1 VPGLVAV
8 TSAIRDEGTSYHY
21 LPPARAVDA
30 PAKMASLLDSGLRNL
45 SLPVLSGPVWTTDAP
60 YRETKGQLA
69 GHAKAGVLAVEMQAA
84 SLFAFSAA
92 RQFPVGIVAH
102 VTNSVG
108 GAHEQ
113 FQKGTHALEFEILR
127 EICRAGNKFV
137 SS

>member
-1 VPGLVAV
+1 
-8 TSAIRDEGTSYHY
+8 
-21 LPPARAVDA
+21 
-30 PAKMASLLDSGLRNL
+30 
-45 SLPVLSGPVWTTDAP
+45 
-60 YRETKGQLA
+60 
-69 GHAKAGVLAVEMQAA
+69 VLAVEMQAA